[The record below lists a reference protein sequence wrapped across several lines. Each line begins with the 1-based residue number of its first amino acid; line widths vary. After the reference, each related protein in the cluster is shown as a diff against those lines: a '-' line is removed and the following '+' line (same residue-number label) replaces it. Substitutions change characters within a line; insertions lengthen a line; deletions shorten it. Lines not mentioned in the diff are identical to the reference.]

1 MRCSKI
7 VAYCWSRRPANL
19 GFIMRSFISMNRQ
32 LMLMLQTAALLA
44 FALVIGIFVHS
55 VIPLFG
61 GLADRGPRRQGR
73 SDAVAGSYV
82 VRA

>member
-1 MRCSKI
+1 
-7 VAYCWSRRPANL
+7 
-19 GFIMRSFISMNRQ
+19 
-32 LMLMLQTAALLA
+32 LLA

-61 GLADRGPRRQGR
+61 GSADRGPRRQGR